1 MASGFPTGLTVKAG
15 RCIARANGDEI
26 LTVQRVESPNGCSN
40 ISAVEADDLTHLFA
54 AAPDLLAA
62 LKDCLEARKWLR
74 LAKGEPIGRAV
85 VVEDVFARAAEIGAK
100 AEGREP

>member
-26 LTVQRVESPNGCSN
+26 LTVQRVESPNGGSN

-54 AAPDLLAA
+54 AAPELLAA
-62 LKDCLEARKWLR
+62 CERALAFVESMPDNDNVGLADCL
-74 LAKGEPIGRAV
+74 
-85 VVEDVFARAAEIGAK
+85 RAAIAK